1 MMENHIIKPLNKTIS
16 NYEDIL
22 DSQNKPFILVDVGA
36 VGNVMKQWK
45 QISKNSILIV
55 FEPDKRSFQC

>member
-1 MMENHIIKPLNKTIS
+1 MENHIIKPLNKTIS